1 MHTLKHAPPYPATNF
16 PLTPRRVHS
25 RVVTLCSDQM
35 IEARPNVSSY
45 RSLRGMYS
53 PVYITMKHN
62 PITHHCYNGINQD
75 NYVEIADAQNKR
87 QLRRRQISG

>member
-16 PLTPRRVHS
+16 PFTPGRVHS
-25 RVVTLCSDQM
+25 HVVTLCNDQM

-45 RSLRGMYS
+45 RSLCGMYS

-62 PITHHCYNGINQD
+62 HTTRHCYNGINQD
-75 NYVEIADAQNKR
+75 NYFERPGEQDTQP
-87 QLRRRQISG
+87 LRRPQISG